1 MSLRELVNPW
11 DELRRKD
18 YAYQVK
24 IACDDLHFDP
34 FDPAARSTLLMLLV
48 ENAPPGD
55 LMAAAVNRELG
66 RAAGSD
72 NGRGVS
78 AP

>member
-1 MSLRELVNPW
+1 MRLRELVKPW
-11 DELRRKD
+11 DELRRKE
-18 YAYQVK
+18 YAYQVR

-55 LMAAAVNRELG
+55 PMAAAVNRGL
-66 RAAGSD
+66 RRVKGSD